1 MDTAPREL
9 GMRLHDLLKGVRLL
23 KQRRAEA
30 HPAVPSGLVGM
41 LTYLDRCATG
51 CHARD
56 LADRTQLDPSTVSRA
71 VAALVA
77 HGLVERSVD
86 PTDRRASW
94 LTVTDAG
101 RAAVVDAENWYGRVL
116 AQALADW
123 TPGEVAALSA
133 ALGRFT
139 RDIEVALAHHDNL
152 EDAR

>member
-1 MDTAPREL
+1 MDTATREL

-23 KQRRAEA
+23 KHRRAEA
-30 HPAVPSGLVGM
+30 HPAVPPGLVGM
-41 LTYLDRCATG
+41 LTYLDRCASG

-56 LADRTQLDPSTVSRA
+56 LADRTRLDPSTISRA

-77 HGLVERSVD
+77 HGLVERRAD

-101 RAAVVDAENWYGRVL
+101 RAALVDTEDWYGRVL
-116 AQALADW
+116 ARALVDW